1 VAAACAVGGV
11 VMTAIEQALADYL
24 ALRRRLGH
32 KLADAERVLDRFVVY
47 LDFVDAETVTLE
59 TALDFICDPD
69 LDPAST
75 NPSRRLQ
82 AVRGFTR
89 YLAGIDPATEVPP
102 VGIVSYRAPRR
113 TPYLF
118 SDDEIGVLMA
128 TAAGSARTVQRAVM
142 LHTLIGLLAVTGMR
156 VGEAIRLTDA
166 DIDTDDAVITIRGT
180 KFGKSRQAPVTAS
193 TIDALGACMEVRDKT
208 FPSPRCPNVFVSG
221 AGTPVAYS
229 HFCLTFRQAIST
241 AGIGDPAPVLRPR
254 IHDLRHSFA
263 VRTLVGWHRSGADV
277 AAMLPRLSTYLG
289 HRDPRYTYRYLT
301 ATPELLGHAAALLE
315 ADQVAG
321 R

>member
-1 VAAACAVGGV
+1 
-11 VMTAIEQALADYL
+11 MTVTFEHALADYL

-32 KLADAERVLDRFVVY
+32 KLADAERVLDHFVVY
-47 LDFVDAETVTLE
+47 LDSIGAETVTMDA
-59 TALDFICDPD
+59 ALAFILDRD

-89 YLAGIDPATEVPP
+89 YLAGINPATEIPP
-102 VGIVSYRAPRR
+102 AGIVSYRASRR
-113 TPYLF
+113 RPHLF
-118 SDDEIGVLMA
+118 TDVEIALLMT
-128 TAAGSARTVQRAVM
+128 TAAASARTAQRAVM

-166 DIDTDDAVITIRGT
+166 DIDTNDAVITIRSS
-180 KFGKSRQAPVTAS
+180 KFGKSRQVPVAMT
-193 TIDALGACMEVRDKT
+193 TIDALHACMKVRDRT
-208 FPSPRCPNVFVSG
+208 QRSSTCTRVFMSG
-221 AGTPVAYS
+221 AGTPVAYT
-229 HFCLTFRQAIST
+229 HFCLTFRRAVTT

-263 VRTLVGWHRSGADV
+263 VRTLLGWHRNGNDV

-289 HRDPRYTYRYLT
+289 HREPRYTYRYLT
-301 ATPELLGHAAALLE
+301 ATPELLGHAAKLLE
-315 ADQVAG
+315 ADQAVK